1 MPFFFLLSQLFLTFR
16 LPLMNPVLENRAV
29 DRLLQGNLD
38 VVIGQKGDKK
48 IKKTSQDLSFTPIS
62 HTSYPRPIVP

>member
-1 MPFFFLLSQLFLTFR
+1 
-16 LPLMNPVLENRAV
+16 MNPVLENRAV